1 MRSWDRL
8 HPVCLGQARHPSPN
22 RGAEVVVNFARVT
35 VQLVGVDQLPS
46 VLPSFSTV
54 FNVTNGTEDDVV
66 DIVVDI
72 DNDSSAVRTTT
83 STTTES
89 DAWLC
94 KVVQPQ
100 PVGQMISG

>member
-1 MRSWDRL
+1 METRL
-8 HPVCLGQARHPSPN
+8 MASSFCAVDVVGHHPSQN
-22 RGAEVVVNFARVT
+22 CGAEVVVNFARVT

-46 VLPSFSTV
+46 LLPSFSTV
-54 FNVTNGTEDDVV
+54 FNVTNETDETEDDVV
-66 DIVVDI
+66 DI
-72 DNDSSAVRTTT
+72 DNESSAVRTT